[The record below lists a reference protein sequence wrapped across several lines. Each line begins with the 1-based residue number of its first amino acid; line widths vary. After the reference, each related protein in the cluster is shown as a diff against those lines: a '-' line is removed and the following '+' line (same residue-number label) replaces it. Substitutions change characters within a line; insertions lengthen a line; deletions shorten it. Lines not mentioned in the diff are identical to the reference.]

1 MAARTVGHC
10 AGSEWKGERH
20 VRRLLVM
27 LLLVAGIGTAS
38 HTSVRAQTGT
48 DPATFALQ
56 TLDFPAP
63 ATVLTSRVET
73 NDLATQEKTVTHF
86 GATFATESRITGY
99 FMEVG
104 QANVEASGVLH
115 PVVTSYLVSQFPSTD
130 LAAAAFGQ
138 ERDGWEDTILH
149 PANGISAT
157 VTDLQGEQ
165 FGELAARGLYVAT
178 TTTASGPAVVSELLF
193 KRGVYLVE
201 VFQSYYSKDATPY
214 GASAQPFVL
223 SIGHKLDAIAGGTG
237 QIVPPT
243 PVAKPDFAILKVR
256 VEKNGAKAD
265 LKKPALS
272 KAKAGTLLR
281 FSAYFT
287 VKNPAPDHSIT
298 TDFRLSLNGQSTHH
312 SFTKTLVS
320 GPALYYRYS
329 IHGVKLTVLGT
340 YTVTGTITMG
350 GVSHAGSTTITIVAS
365 KAIRIRERPLARMWD
380 RIVSSLQPGQ
390 GVSRSLVLETMH
402 PRGAVTGMP

>member
-1 MAARTVGHC
+1 
-10 AGSEWKGERH
+10 
-20 VRRLLVM
+20 VRKLLIM
-27 LLLVAGIGTAS
+27 LVLIAGIATAS
-38 HTSVRAQTGT
+38 RAEVRAQTGP
-48 DPATFALQ
+48 DPATFALRA
-56 TLDFPAP
+56 LDFPAP
-63 ATVLTSRVET
+63 ATILTSRVET
-73 NDLATQEKTVTHF
+73 NDLITQEKAITHF
-86 GATFATESRITGY
+86 GASFATENRSTGY
-99 FMEVG
+99 FMEVA
-104 QANVEASGVLH
+104 QANVEVSGALH

-149 PANGISAT
+149 PANSTSAT
-157 VTDLQGEQ
+157 VSDLKGEQ

-178 TTTASGPAVVSELLF
+178 TPTVNGPAVVSELLF
-193 KRGVYLVE
+193 KRGMYLIE

-214 GASAQPFVL
+214 GAAAQPFVL
-223 SIGHKLDAIAGGTG
+223 SIGHKLDTIAGGNG

-243 PVAKPDFAILKVR
+243 PVAKPDFSVLKVR
-256 VEKNGAKAD
+256 VEKDGAKAD

-298 TDFRLSLNGQSTHH
+298 TDFRLSHNGQSTHH

-329 IHGVKLTVLGT
+329 IRGVKLTQAGT
-340 YTVTGTITMG
+340 YTITGTITMG
-350 GVSHAGSTTITIVAS
+350 AVSHSSSAAITMVGSKVV
-365 KAIRIRERPLARMWD
+365 RVQERSLARMWNG
-380 RIVSSLQPGQ
+380 IVSSPQPA
-390 GVSRSLVLETMH
+390 SDALR
-402 PRGAVTGMP
+402 